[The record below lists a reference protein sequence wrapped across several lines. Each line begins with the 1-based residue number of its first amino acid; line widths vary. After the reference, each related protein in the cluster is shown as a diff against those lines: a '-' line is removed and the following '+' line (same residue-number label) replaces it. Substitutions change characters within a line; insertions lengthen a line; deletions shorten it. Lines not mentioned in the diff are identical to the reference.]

1 MLRGIANVVLL
12 GLLFGSLCWAG
23 GQTEPVPAAEPSAA
37 MAATKYQ
44 EAPMLSALVR
54 AGKLP
59 PVDERLPAEPL
70 VVEPLEE
77 IGQYG
82 GTWSRATRAKSS
94 WAFWGYVIKQNEIRY
109 TPDFQTIVPHIF
121 QDYEVADGNR
131 TFTFHLREGLRWSDG
146 AVSSADDFEF
156 WWNDLVLNDDYTP
169 VKPQDFML
177 AKELATFTRVDDHT
191 IQLGFSQPNTL
202 FLDRLARP
210 RVFSVV
216 QPSHYGKQFHPSY
229 LEKADL
235 DALLKDG
242 GYDTWVDL
250 MQTKLLFFGN
260 PELPQLIAWV
270 PLDDNTGAIQR
281 FERNPYFWKV
291 DTANNQLPYIDRV
304 ETVFTPDTQ
313 TTLLKAMAGDIDM
326 QYREMGGADDFS
338 LLMQNAEKGD
348 YRIINTATAMHNTHT
363 HVFNYTHPDPVIRE
377 LFLDKR
383 FRVALSIAI
392 NREELNNL
400 LHKGLNEIQAAASV
414 TPGDVSYD
422 ERVTKLYTQYDP
434 DRANE
439 LLDEMG
445 LEWDQDRKFRL
456 RPDGKPL
463 RFTNIYFTG
472 AYPPKKAEAT
482 ELIKGYWEAIGVES
496 IPKGI
501 ERAAWVQRIQGGE
514 YEIANEAWGSGGL
527 AYNPIFAGLWSWDI
541 GWMPAGPWALWYGTN
556 GASGEEPPPELKPVM
571 DRFHEIY
578 NEVVTLESAAE
589 RSVLIQ
595 EAIELIN
602 ESVLAIGVLSRSSV
616 AIFFVVKNNFRNVPD
631 HPSDDVTYYH
641 PSSFFFKQ

>member
-1 MLRGIANVVLL
+1 MLRGVANVVLL
-12 GLLFGSLCWAG
+12 GLLVGSLCWAG

-82 GTWSRATRAKSS
+82 GTWRRATRAKSS

-109 TPDFQTIVPHIF
+109 TPDFRTIVPHIF

-191 IQLGFSQPNTL
+191 IQLSFSQPNAL

-210 RVFSVV
+210 RIFNFV

-229 LEKADL
+229 LEQADL
-235 DALLKDG
+235 DALLKEG
-242 GYDTWVDL
+242 GYDTWIDL
-250 MQTKLLFFGN
+250 MRTKLLFFGN

-338 LLMQNAEKGD
+338 LLMQNAEKAD

-363 HVFNYTHPDPVIRE
+363 HVFNYTHPDPVMRE

-414 TPGDVSYD
+414 TPGRCLVRRAGDQAVHPVRPRSGQRAARRDGSGVGPGPQVPLASGRQAAALYQHLLHRCLSTQEGGGD
-422 ERVTKLYTQYDP
+422 GADQGILGGHRRRVHSQGHRARRVGAADSGRRLRDRQRSVGLRRPGLQSDLCRVVELGHRLDAGRSVGAVVRHQWRLGRGTSAGAEAGDGPLPRDLQRGGDAGVRRGAFRADP
-434 DRANE
+434 GGDRA
-439 LLDEMG
+439 
-445 LEWDQDRKFRL
+445 DQRECGWRS
-456 RPDGKPL
+456 
-463 RFTNIYFTG
+463 
-472 AYPPKKAEAT
+472 ACSAEAR
-482 ELIKGYWEAIGVES
+482 W
-496 IPKGI
+496 
-501 ERAAWVQRIQGGE
+501 
-514 YEIANEAWGSGGL
+514 
-527 AYNPIFAGLWSWDI
+527 
-541 GWMPAGPWALWYGTN
+541 
-556 GASGEEPPPELKPVM
+556 
-571 DRFHEIY
+571 
-578 NEVVTLESAAE
+578 
-589 RSVLIQ
+589 
-595 EAIELIN
+595 
-602 ESVLAIGVLSRSSV
+602 RSS
-616 AIFFVVKNNFRNVPD
+616 
-631 HPSDDVTYYH
+631 SW
-641 PSSFFFKQ
+641 